1 MSTQRDLQGKVQGTV
16 QAVVIGASAGG
27 VDALFQLFGGLPADF
42 GLPMVAVLHLPEN
55 HESQLVDLFARR
67 LAIPVKEARD
77 KAPVEAGTLYFAAAG
92 YHLSIEQ
99 ERTFAL
105 SREAPRNFSRPSI
118 DILFDSASDA
128 YREALVGILL
138 TGANQ
143 DGAEG
148 LARIQRQGGL
158 SIVQDPAEA
167 AVSTMPEAAIA
178 LHAPD
183 HILRLREIHALL
195 TRMGTQ
201 HVA

>member
-1 MSTQRDLQGKVQGTV
+1 MNTQRDI

-27 VDALFQLFGGLPADF
+27 VDALFQLFSGLPADF
-42 GLPMVAVLHLPEN
+42 VLPMVAVLHLPEN
-55 HESQLVDLFARR
+55 HESQLVELFARR
-67 LAIPVKEARD
+67 LAIPVEEARD
-77 KAPVEAGTLYFAAAG
+77 KAPMEAGRLYFAAAG

-99 ERTFAL
+99 DRTFAL

-128 YREALVGILL
+128 YRDKLAGILL

-148 LARIQRQGGL
+148 LARIQHQGGL

-183 HILRLREIHALL
+183 YILPLREIHALL

-201 HVA
+201 HAA

>member
-1 MSTQRDLQGKVQGTV
+1 MSAQREVR
-16 QAVVIGASAGG
+16 AVVIGASAGG
-27 VDALFQLFGGLPADF
+27 VDALFQLFDGLPAGF
-42 GLPMVAVLHLPEN
+42 ALPMIVVLHLPEN

-67 LAIPVKEARD
+67 LAIPVREACD
-77 KAPVEAGTLYFAAAG
+77 KAPVEAGTLYFASAG

-99 ERTFAL
+99 DLSFAL

-118 DILFDSASDA
+118 DILFDSAADA
-128 YREALVGILL
+128 YRQYLAGILL

-148 LARIQRQGGL
+148 LAHIQRQGGL
-158 SIVQDPAEA
+158 TIVQDPAQA

-183 HILRLREIHALL
+183 HILPLREIHALL
-195 TRMGTQ
+195 TRMGTP
-201 HVA
+201 HAA

>member
-1 MSTQRDLQGKVQGTV
+1 MNAQRRVE
-16 QAVVIGASAGG
+16 AVVIGASAGG

-42 GLPMVAVLHLPEN
+42 RLPMVAVLHLPEN

-67 LAIPVKEARD
+67 LLIPVQEARD
-77 KAPVEAGTLYFAAAG
+77 KAPLEAGTLYFAAAG
-92 YHLSIEQ
+92 YHLSIE
-99 ERTFAL
+99 RDRSFAL

-118 DILFDSASDA
+118 DILFDTAADA
-128 YREALVGILL
+128 YRDELAGILL

-148 LARIQRQGGL
+148 LAHIHREGGL

-183 HILRLREIHALL
+183 HILPLREIHALL
-195 TRMGTQ
+195 ARLGS
-201 HVA
+201 HLDSNNAK

>member
-1 MSTQRDLQGKVQGTV
+1 M
-16 QAVVIGASAGG
+16 VIGASAGG
-27 VDALFQLFGGLPADF
+27 VDALFRLFGGLPADF
-42 GLPMVAVLHLPEN
+42 ALPLVAVLHLPEN

-67 LAIPVKEARD
+67 LTIPVCEARD

-99 ERTFAL
+99 DRTFAL

-128 YREALVGILL
+128 YRECLAGVLL

-148 LARIQRQGGL
+148 LAHIGREGGL
-158 SIVQDPAEA
+158 TIVQDPAEA

-178 LHAPD
+178 LRAPD
-183 HILRLREIHALL
+183 HILPLREIHALL
-195 TRMGTQ
+195 SRMGTQ

>member
-1 MSTQRDLQGKVQGTV
+1 MSAQRKIE
-16 QAVVIGASAGG
+16 AVVIGASAGG
-27 VDALFQLFGGLPADF
+27 VDALFQLFGRLPADF
-42 GLPMVAVLHLPEN
+42 ALPMVAVLHLPEN
-55 HESQLVDLFARR
+55 HESQLVELFARR
-67 LAIPVKEARD
+67 LAIPVEEARD
-77 KAPVEAGTLYFAAAG
+77 KAPVEAGTLYFATAG

-99 ERTFAL
+99 DLTFAL

-128 YREALVGILL
+128 YREGLAGILL

-148 LARIQRQGGL
+148 LARIQRRGGL

-183 HILRLREIHALL
+183 HILALREIHALL
-195 TRMGTQ
+195 TRMGTP
-201 HVA
+201 HAA

>member
-1 MSTQRDLQGKVQGTV
+1 MSAPREVR
-16 QAVVIGASAGG
+16 AVVIGASAGG
-27 VDALFQLFGGLPADF
+27 VDALFQLFTGLPANF
-42 GLPMVAVLHLPEN
+42 SLPLVAVLHLPED

-67 LAIPVKEARD
+67 LAIPVQEARD
-77 KAPVEAGTLYFAAAG
+77 KAPVEAGTLYFASAG
-92 YHLSIEQ
+92 YHLSIE
-99 ERTFAL
+99 RDHTFAL

-118 DILFDSASDA
+118 DILFDSAADA
-128 YREALVGILL
+128 YREGLAGILL

-148 LARIQRQGGL
+148 LAHIHRLGGL
-158 SIVQDPAEA
+158 SIVQDPTDA

-183 HILRLREIHALL
+183 YILPLREIHALL
-195 TRMGTQ
+195 TRLDPQ